1 MVVEQVTAIS
11 SMGEIGIRGRWYF
24 SSRQVEN
31 ILGYTPEEWLAL
43 APNWDQSIHPDD
55 LPVLLADE
63 EQSQNGFP
71 FQAEFRV
78 NRKDGREV
86 WLSDTAVIVQGS
98 DSHPV
103 MEGIMVDIT
112 ERKALETQLQ
122 QARKMEAG
130 GRLAGG
136 IAHDFNNLLTIISGY
151 TERALSRPQLPGEA
165 QADIER
171 VENASGRPAAL
182 L

>member
-1 MVVEQVTAIS
+1 VVIA
-11 SMGEIGIRGRWYF
+11 
-24 SSRQVEN
+24 
-31 ILGYTPEEWLAL
+31 A
-43 APNWDQSIHPDD
+43 
-55 LPVLLADE
+55 E

-78 NRKDGREV
+78 RRKDGREV

-122 QARKMEAG
+122 QSRKMEAVGAAG
-130 GRLAGG
+130 GRHRTRL
-136 IAHDFNNLLTIISGY
+136 
-151 TERALSRPQLPGEA
+151 Q
-165 QADIER
+165 
-171 VENASGRPAAL
+171 
-182 L
+182 